1 MATKKP
7 AVKKIS
13 DKLSKVNDSF
23 TINMYDNGYMLEIYG
38 ENKKN
43 DGVTVKIL
51 ANTLEELLV
60 LVKEACEMDRRS

>member
-1 MATKKP
+1 M

-13 DKLSKVNDSF
+13 DKAVKVDSYF
-23 TINMYDNGYMLEIYG
+23 NVQMYDNGYMLEIYG

-51 ANTLEELLV
+51 ANTLDELIV
-60 LVKEACEMDRRS
+60 LVKEACEMDRR